1 VRGAHFL
8 GDAAQD
14 PGGDMTM
21 QQGMRAALV
30 LTALGLGACGP
41 TELDVA
47 DATAAADAEV
57 AAVGDLEAL
66 LASASGRCGAVDFG
80 PAEKSRRADPA
91 RLAQLKASSRTQTID
106 VAFHVVTSSTGEGN
120 VPERD
125 LDAQVRVMNADFAA
139 YGFSFRKAFVTRT
152 ANDAW
157 FNLNGGSGEEK
168 QMKKALAIDPAHTLN
183 IYTARLSKGLLGFAY
198 YPWSF
203 EETNYMHGVVLL
215 YSSLPGGSAAPYNLG
230 RTATHEVGHYLGL
243 AHTFEGG
250 CADGDFCADT
260 PAEAS
265 PAFGCP
271 VGRDTCASPGLDP
284 TSNFMDYTDD
294 ACMWEF
300 SGDQAARMAWAVST
314 YRPSL

>member
-1 VRGAHFL
+1 
-8 GDAAQD
+8 
-14 PGGDMTM
+14 MTNRESV
-21 QQGMRAALV
+21 RAALV
-30 LTALGLGACGP
+30 LVALGLAACGP
-41 TELDVA
+41 TELDA
-47 DATAAADAEV
+47 NAAADAEV
-57 AAVGDLEAL
+57 DAVGDLEAL
-66 LASASGRCGAVDFG
+66 LASTSGRCAAVDFG

-91 RLAQLKASSRTQTID
+91 LLAQLKAAPGNQRID
-106 VAFHVVTSSTGEGN
+106 VAFHVIRSSSGQGD
-120 VPERD
+120 VPESL
-125 LDAQVRVMNADFAA
+125 LDAQISVLNRDFSGF
-139 YGFSFRKAFVTRT
+139 GFSFRKVRTTRT

-157 FNLNGGSGEEK
+157 FNLNGGAGDER
-168 QMKKALAIDPAHTLN
+168 QMKKALAVDPAHTLN
-183 IYTARLSKGLLGFAY
+183 IYSTNLSKGLLGFAY

-215 YSSLPGGSAAPYNLG
+215 YASLPGGGAAPYDLG

-284 TSNFMDYTDD
+284 TSNYMDYTDD
-294 ACMWEF
+294 ACMNEF
-300 SGDQAARMAWAVST
+300 TGDQAARMAWAVST